1 MTNNKKDSFILY
13 TEQIELFQ
21 ELSDE
26 QAGELIKGIFEY
38 VKTGKAPEY
47 TGMSKMAFITIRQM
61 LDRNAEKYEE
71 KREKMSQNGK
81 KGGRPP
87 LNKNKKEEDETKN
100 VSYNTPI
107 KSLFSLFKPKDKT
120 AIFNKKEEPPVNF
133 SDIVRKTQPEFY
145 EQIMKYREKNE
156 LKNTE

>member
-1 MTNNKKDSFILY
+1 MTNNTKDSFILY

-21 ELSDE
+21 ELSNE
-26 QAGELIKGIFEY
+26 QAGELIKGIFDY
-38 VKTGKAPEY
+38 VKTGILPEF

-87 LNKNKKEEDETKN
+87 LNKSKDDNETKK
-100 VSYNTPI
+100 VSDSTPA
-107 KSLFSLFKPKDKT
+107 KSLFSLFKPKVKT
-120 AIFNKKEEPPVNF
+120 ELFNKKDEPPVNF
-133 SDIVRKTQPEFY
+133 SDIVKQTQPEFY
-145 EQIMKYREKNE
+145 EKIMKHREKNK
-156 LKNTE
+156 LINTE